1 MSIAVKISE
10 ELARS
15 AKINSSIF
23 KRSFAGQ
30 IEFWATI
37 GKIAEENEDLPFS
50 FIKDI
55 LIGKEQAKNQDLTP
69 YEFNNK

>member
-1 MSIAVKISE
+1 MSIAVKISD

-15 AKINSSIF
+15 AKINSNIF
-23 KRSFAGQ
+23 KRSLAGQ

-55 LIGKEQAKNQDLTP
+55 LIGKKTSKKSGFDII
-69 YEFNNK
+69 

>member
-1 MSIAVKISE
+1 MSVAVKISDK
-10 ELARS
+10 LARA
-15 AKINSSIF
+15 AKINSGVF
-23 KRSFAGQ
+23 KRSLAGQ

-37 GKIAEENEDLPFS
+37 GKIAEENDDLPFS

-69 YEFNNK
+69 YEFGK

>member
-1 MSIAVKISE
+1 MSIAVKISD
-10 ELARS
+10 ELAQS
-15 AKINSSIF
+15 AKINSTIF
-23 KRSFAGQ
+23 KRSLAGQ

-55 LIGKEQAKNQDLTP
+55 LISKKQAKNQDLTP
-69 YEFNNK
+69 YEFSK

>member
-1 MSIAVKISE
+1 MSIAVKISN

-15 AKINSSIF
+15 AKINSIIF
-23 KRSFAGQ
+23 KRSLAGQ

-50 FIKDI
+50 FIKKI
-55 LIGKEQAKNQDLTP
+55 LVGKRQAKNQDLTP
-69 YEFNNK
+69 YEFNQ